1 MPALSKLACRL
12 VSGQLKPAGGLLAPA
27 LRVGHQLKVP
37 VRNMGGHERRMEI
50 RPTQWEWRFFK
61 DQLHLYVMM
70 GVIPLGIII
79 TYANLFIGPAKLVDT
94 PEGYEPKCWEYHSH
108 PIRRWFAR
116 YCYDPPEK
124 HYERMCASIDL
135 EMQKAQHKLLCDKIE
150 RLQGERGDY
159 YGFFY
164 LDSNA
169 AHRAYRAREFTD
181 DRELDMRSGGIR
193 TS

>member
-27 LRVGHQLKVP
+27 LRGGQQLKVP

-94 PEGYEPKCWEYHSH
+94 PEGYEP
-108 PIRRWFAR
+108 
-116 YCYDPPEK
+116 
-124 HYERMCASIDL
+124 MCASIDL